1 MRRDP
6 ERMRLQNLN
15 AQKRYR
21 EKRWQRIVDLENLV
35 ASIGHVSLGASAS
48 AHNNGGTE
56 AGSMTLVSSGRMSAL
71 PETNGEMAQSE
82 HQSSY
87 PAASDNDDLLAV
99 YIDTDHPFPAADT
112 SGENA
117 STFLWEPHGWPWGN
131 INLAGSALPGTPR
144 RAKLVD
150 CGCQVLHI
158 QVQVPSHIE
167 RSNTDLVS
175 AFVGVPDPYMNTL
188 RVERLCTLQAL
199 ERNCMMI
206 GITREMCCLADSISP
221 FFRHVSPDIASNNI
235 IVRSV
240 QRIFHTVKPDLR
252 PCSVQITE
260 NHHPYIDVL
269 PFPTVRANLIRSM
282 GSIDED
288 EFFIDSL
295 SGLVCWGGTGVSR
308 RDSAG
313 AGTGTPWDTRSWEAK
328 EWFVQKWWF
337 VVGGE
342 EGELV
347 QQSKWWRA
355 LRGESDEVAV

>member
-6 ERMRLQNLN
+6 ERRRLQNLN

-21 EKRWQRIVDLENLV
+21 EKRRQRIVDLENLV

-131 INLAGSALPGTPR
+131 INLAGSALP
-144 RAKLVD
+144 
-150 CGCQVLHI
+150 
-158 QVQVPSHIE
+158 
-167 RSNTDLVS
+167 
-175 AFVGVPDPYMNTL
+175 
-188 RVERLCTLQAL
+188 
-199 ERNCMMI
+199 
-206 GITREMCCLADSISP
+206 
-221 FFRHVSPDIASNNI
+221 ASNNI